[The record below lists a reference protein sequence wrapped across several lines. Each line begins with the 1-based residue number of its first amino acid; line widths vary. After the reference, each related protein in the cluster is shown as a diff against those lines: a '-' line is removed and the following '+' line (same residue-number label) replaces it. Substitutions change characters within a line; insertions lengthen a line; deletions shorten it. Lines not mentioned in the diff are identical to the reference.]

1 MFKNKHFIVALIVA
15 PILAIIAY
23 FGIDIASVKKPHAA
37 KKAKPISW

>member
-23 FGIDIASVKKPHAA
+23 FGIDIASVKSLMQQ